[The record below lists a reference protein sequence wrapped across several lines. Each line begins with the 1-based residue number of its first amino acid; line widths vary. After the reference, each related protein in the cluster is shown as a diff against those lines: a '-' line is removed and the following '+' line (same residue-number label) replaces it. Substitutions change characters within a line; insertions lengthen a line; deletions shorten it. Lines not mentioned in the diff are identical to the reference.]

1 MTLTACA
8 LHHSLRSST
17 ETSSTDTLLAEELV
31 AFARQ
36 GVSTSA
42 TVSKPECDV
51 RGGVTSDDGH
61 SDEWPSLPQPILDAD
76 MFVRVR

>member
-1 MTLTACA
+1 
-8 LHHSLRSST
+8 
-17 ETSSTDTLLAEELV
+17 LAEELA

-42 TVSKPECDV
+42 TVPKSECAV
-51 RGGVTSDDGH
+51 RAGVTSDDGH
-61 SDEWPSLPQPILDAD
+61 SDEWPSLRQPILDAD